1 VLTPKWDQRF
11 ESGFLQRGVSCEP
24 CGCRGRRNAGGT
36 QSSNPLPPSAESC
49 ANPTSSERGPAG
61 PHFCLRVRATLRPGL
76 AFSPGFFP
84 RYNEHER
91 AKCRRRLSSG
101 LARPKR
107 RRIAWSTS
115 RRLVPTAVIETAFPR
130 YEGGVLPLY
139 DIGQIGRGTGNRTR
153 GRPVKSRLL
162 CH

>member
-1 VLTPKWDQRF
+1 MPAATIVWPR
-11 ESGFLQRGVSCEP
+11 E
-24 CGCRGRRNAGGT
+24 
-36 QSSNPLPPSAESC
+36 AE
-49 ANPTSSERGPAG
+49 E
-61 PHFCLRVRATLRPGL
+61 
-76 AFSPGFFP
+76 
-84 RYNEHER
+84 
-91 AKCRRRLSSG
+91 
-101 LARPKR
+101 

-115 RRLVPTAVIETAFPR
+115 KRLVPTAVIETAFPR